1 VSRCKLAILG
11 ITGSIG
17 SQTVQVAQHLGCD
30 IVAASAGRRIE
41 KLQSLKDVLGI
52 DVIYSPYGNFDR
64 KAFEEAVYSAD
75 AIMVA
80 LSDVSEMPLV
90 LKLLESGK
98 RVAIATKEMLILGHD
113 LFAPYRWK
121 NLYPVDSEHATV
133 YILMRPYVP
142 LVKEIYLTAS
152 GGAFRDLSL
161 QEIDNLSPKDALKH
175 PVWSMGYKIT
185 VDSATLAN
193 KGIELLEARVLFDI
207 PPSKLKAV
215 MHREVIVHAMVV
227 LHDNFTLMG
236 AYKPSMLLPI
246 QFSLTYPN
254 LKASLLKSVNWHEQ
268 TLHFQDIPIDKYG
281 MYKLAIDVLKTD
293 DKKLYMLYLIADDI
307 VVERYMKEEIKFSQM
322 PVLAEKIINTLS
334 DSDIPTY
341 PEDRVEWY
349 RQMKERAK
357 EVAI

>member
-1 VSRCKLAILG
+1 MSECKLAILG

-41 KLQSLKDVLGI
+41 KLQALKDTLGI
-52 DVIYSPYGNFDR
+52 GVIYSPYGNFDR

-80 LSDVSEMPLV
+80 TSDVSEMPFV
-90 LKLLESGK
+90 LKLLEDGK
-98 RVAIATKEMLILGHD
+98 RVAIATKEMLVLGHD

-133 YILMRPYVP
+133 YMLMKPYIS
-142 LVKEIYLTAS
+142 LVKEVYLTAS

-161 QEIDNLSPKDALKH
+161 NEIDNLSPKDALKH

-207 PPSKLKAV
+207 PPSELKAV

-246 QFSLTYPN
+246 QFSLTYPD
-254 LKASLLKSVNWHEQ
+254 LKESLLKPISWHGQ
-268 TLHFQDIPIDKYG
+268 TLHFEDIPTDKYG
-281 MYKLAIDVLKTD
+281 MYKLAIDVLNTD

-307 VVERYMKEEIKFSQM
+307 VVERYMKEEIRFSQM
-322 PVLAEKIINTLS
+322 PWLAEKIIDTLS
-334 DSDIPTY
+334 ENNIPY
-341 PEDRVEWY
+341 QPEERIFWY